1 MNIGD
6 VVKIGNVATPI
17 ESEPT
22 ADVKDIVGDFISVKP
37 DLIKIFF
44 STFDK
49 DNKRQVP
56 DEPDIKLLPRQIL
69 RPGWRENRGLV
80 SRPFYA
86 NQSHRERSIRSML
99 QLRSRLSDSGQATFV
114 SSLARLRSIIRQR
127 AMKDSKIKVVTK
139 TGPSDNSY
147 RSKKNVLKSLQ
158 DTIERLQQIQNPTPP
173 DSDGDGD
180 VGNEFRPGGA
190 IKQAFNVFYMGK
202 DKNMYNETND
212 PVSTDWIVD
221 CMFLD
226 RVPAHYL
233 ISDPSHIPL
242 EALRYFYID
251 RNWLDAMVDGALSL
265 ANHMGQD
272 MDRAAIKWGINQFL
286 KHTPEQQTHRPQV
299 PTYGFYLRSDLVTM
313 YPDLR
318 VTTKGDDTCHA
329 PLLRHEILTD
339 GVMLGLLD

>member
-99 QLRSRLSDSGQATFV
+99 QLSYSVAWQIGRTLALGDQAFV

-190 IKQAFNVFYMGK
+190 IKRWY
-202 DKNMYNETND
+202 
-212 PVSTDWIVD
+212 
-221 CMFLD
+221 
-226 RVPAHYL
+226 
-233 ISDPSHIPL
+233 
-242 EALRYFYID
+242 
-251 RNWLDAMVDGALSL
+251 
-265 ANHMGQD
+265 
-272 MDRAAIKWGINQFL
+272 
-286 KHTPEQQTHRPQV
+286 RPQLSKKEY
-299 PTYGFYLRSDLVTM
+299 PKLGFASKLV
-313 YPDLR
+313 
-318 VTTKGDDTCHA
+318 
-329 PLLRHEILTD
+329 
-339 GVMLGLLD
+339 

>member
-69 RPGWRENRGLV
+69 RPGVTENDQFDQC
-80 SRPFYA
+80 S
-86 NQSHRERSIRSML
+86 N
-99 QLRSRLSDSGQATFV
+99 SGQDFQILDKQVGMMDISYSVAWQIGRTLALGDQAFV

-190 IKQAFNVFYMGK
+190 IKRWY
-202 DKNMYNETND
+202 
-212 PVSTDWIVD
+212 
-221 CMFLD
+221 
-226 RVPAHYL
+226 
-233 ISDPSHIPL
+233 
-242 EALRYFYID
+242 
-251 RNWLDAMVDGALSL
+251 
-265 ANHMGQD
+265 
-272 MDRAAIKWGINQFL
+272 
-286 KHTPEQQTHRPQV
+286 RPQLSKKEY
-299 PTYGFYLRSDLVTM
+299 PKLGFASKLV
-313 YPDLR
+313 
-318 VTTKGDDTCHA
+318 
-329 PLLRHEILTD
+329 
-339 GVMLGLLD
+339 